1 MEAIKQAIDSSVIV
15 FLAVFMLGLVLL
27 LIILAAGFEFSRSIT
42 MGETFKVRNDISS
55 YMCIISEVDNELSL
69 NCLENQMIKEE
80 SAE

>member
-1 MEAIKQAIDSSVIV
+1 MEAIKQAIDSSIIV
-15 FLAVFMLGLVLL
+15 FLVVFMLGMALL
-27 LIILAAGFEFSRSIT
+27 LTILAVGFEFSKSIT

-55 YMCIISEVDNELSL
+55 YICIVSEVDNKLSL